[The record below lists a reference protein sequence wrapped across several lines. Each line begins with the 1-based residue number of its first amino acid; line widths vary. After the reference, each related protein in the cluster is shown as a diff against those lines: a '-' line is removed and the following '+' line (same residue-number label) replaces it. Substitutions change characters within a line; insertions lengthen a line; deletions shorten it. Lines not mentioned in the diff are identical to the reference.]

1 MNRVRWSNGGAPSM
15 TSNESNHPGDGGRV
29 GDGAVTG
36 ADAAPSDARSSD
48 LGRRIFHRRAELHLS
63 MDDVAQ
69 RTGMAEAYLA
79 YLEHN
84 AAALLSRS
92 SLLRLAAALETSPV
106 SLTGGD
112 VDRPQ
117 GLGKAGPN
125 PALTPLGPEQCHDY
139 LALGGVGRV
148 VFDSDRGPSALPL
161 NFVLLGDELIVRT
174 SASTAEQLLHSRIV
188 GFEVDR
194 IDDATS
200 EGWSVLVTGRARV
213 VEDRAELSRIVELG
227 LEPWAGGQRETF
239 VSIESEQVSGRRLH
253 QVPHSST

>member
-1 MNRVRWSNGGAPSM
+1 M
-15 TSNESNHPGDGGRV
+15 TSDESNDPDDGGSAD
-29 GDGAVTG
+29 DGTMSS
-36 ADAAPSDARSSD
+36 ADAAASDARSSD
-48 LGRRIFHRRAELHLS
+48 LGRRISHRRAELHLS

-69 RTGMAEAYLA
+69 RTGMAETYLT

-92 SLLRLAAALETSPV
+92 SLLRLAAALETSPA
-106 SLTGGD
+106 SLTGGEM
-112 VDRPQ
+112 DRPQ
-117 GLGKAGPN
+117 GWGKAGPN
-125 PALTPLGPEQCHDY
+125 PALTPLGREQCRDY

-161 NFVLLGDELIVRT
+161 NFELLDDELIVRT
-174 SASTAEQLLHSRIV
+174 SASTAEQLVHSRIV

-213 VEDRAELSRIVELG
+213 VEDRAELSRIDELG

-239 VSIESEQVSGRRLH
+239 VSIESEQVSGRRL
-253 QVPHSST
+253 QQQPQSGT